1 MNHRLPALRV
11 GLEHVVHRLHCCFVA
26 QDCWAPV
33 PEQRPGFDVVV
44 ARLQDLL
51 QQLKHAEVTATA
63 AAAAN
68 RAAAAITAAA
78 TGAPMNTSG

>member
-1 MNHRLPALRV
+1 M
-11 GLEHVVHRLHCCFVA
+11 
-26 QDCWAPV
+26 

-44 ARLQDLL
+44 VRLGELL
-51 QQLKHAEVTATA
+51 QQLKHQEVTATA

-78 TGAPMNTSG
+78 TGAGMNASS

>member
-1 MNHRLPALRV
+1 MCRLVHQHRCQLDGVLA
-11 GLEHVVHRLHCCFVA
+11 VA
-26 QDCWAPV
+26 AAVQDCWAPV

-44 ARLQDLL
+44 SRLQDLL

-68 RAAAAITAAA
+68 RTAAAITAAA
-78 TGAPMNTSG
+78 TGGAMHTSQ

>member
-1 MNHRLPALRV
+1 
-11 GLEHVVHRLHCCFVA
+11 
-26 QDCWAPV
+26 V

-51 QQLKHAEVTATA
+51 QQLQHAEVTATA

-68 RAAAAITAAA
+68 RAAAAITAAVS
-78 TGAPMNTSG
+78 GAPMNASG

>member
-1 MNHRLPALRV
+1 MSSSKARLTHAPWRV
-11 GLEHVVHRLHCCFVA
+11 AGP

-44 ARLQDLL
+44 VRLQDLL
-51 QQLKHAEVTATA
+51 TQLQHAEVTATA

-78 TGAPMNTSG
+78 TGAARNASG

>member
-1 MNHRLPALRV
+1 MCAVSLPYLISS
-11 GLEHVVHRLHCCFVA
+11 LLL

-68 RAAAAITAAA
+68 RTAAAITAAA
-78 TGAPMNTSG
+78 TGGQMHASG